1 MFFSKLLVIAYREY
15 VAMVGTKAF
24 IFSLVM
30 IPILMFGSIVLMPTL
45 QKIGGGRTLKIIVA
59 DGTGRLMDTI
69 IASADQRNESIK
81 RSKMQV
87 ESVEDSH
94 PFITAQDFWFFEPSD
109 APELDDGQRLE
120 INRRIK
126 QGEIYALVEIP
137 KDLFDKP
144 SKDASSKGGALPKL
158 YAFDS
163 LMSEVRRWLSDLIS
177 RKVREERIEQFGLG
191 DVDPQVLAWVDSPV
205 EVLPNRPVDGENPK
219 ASQSTSDALK
229 AMFLPFGVMML
240 MFMVILMA
248 AQPMLESAMEEKT
261 LRISEVLIGSVTPT
275 QLMGGKL
282 LGNVAGS
289 MVIFLLYGCG
299 GIFVL
304 SQQRMLGD
312 LPASL
317 IPWFILFQI
326 LGVLFFSSIF
336 LVVGASV
343 NELKEAQSL
352 LLPVWM
358 FLMAPVMVWFIAVRD
373 PNGLVATALSFFPPS
388 CPMTMVL
395 RLASGTAV
403 PWWQPFVAAAMMMV
417 ATSAMVVLAGRIY
430 RVGLLKTDGVRSIL
444 QLVRRAGQSI

>member
-1 MFFSKLLVIAYREY
+1 
-15 VAMVGTKAF
+15 
-24 IFSLVM
+24 
-30 IPILMFGSIVLMPTL
+30 
-45 QKIGGGRTLKIIVA
+45 
-59 DGTGRLMDTI
+59 
-69 IASADQRNESIK
+69 
-81 RSKMQV
+81 
-87 ESVEDSH
+87 
-94 PFITAQDFWFFEPSD
+94 
-109 APELDDGQRLE
+109 
-120 INRRIK
+120 
-126 QGEIYALVEIP
+126 
-137 KDLFDKP
+137 
-144 SKDASSKGGALPKL
+144 SSKGGALPKL